1 MIHNQSSKVAKTLP
15 HTFDTNA
22 PRETSAWT
30 RVLSMALTT
39 LLILSVNLVASAK
52 PPQIRRNH
60 APIRLPMVEG
70 NGIRFTHF
78 STEQGLSQSRVDHIL
93 EDKQGFLWFGT
104 YNGLNRYDGYQFKV
118 YKSEANNPNSI
129 GGVFIHALFQDRS
142 GALWVGADQDLDR
155 FDPVSETFTKFHSN
169 LADPWSPAGQLEDIT
184 QDTDYG
190 GCW

>member
-93 EDKQGFLWFGT
+93 EDKQGFLRFGT
-104 YNGLNRYDGYQFKV
+104 YNGLNRYDGYRCILDINNELLNFQLFGKINDSKV
-118 YKSEANNPNSI
+118 
-129 GGVFIHALFQDRS
+129 
-142 GALWVGADQDLDR
+142 
-155 FDPVSETFTKFHSN
+155 
-169 LADPWSPAGQLEDIT
+169 PAVLLT
-184 QDTDYG
+184 P
-190 GCW
+190 